1 MSPKRSVN
9 VPKAKT
15 NKSLKKRFK
24 LTGSGKLLRR
34 QQGRSHIL
42 TKKSSK
48 RKRKLEGPV
57 LVAKS
62 FVKKFK
68 RIMNGL

>member
-1 MSPKRSVN
+1 

-15 NKSLKKRFK
+15 NKSLAKRFK
-24 LTGSGKLLRR
+24 KTGSGKLLRNK
-34 QQGRSHIL
+34 QGRRHIL

-48 RKRKLEGPV
+48 KKRLLAAPV
-57 LVAKS
+57 LVSNS

-68 RIMNGL
+68 RLIRGL

>member
-1 MSPKRSVN
+1 M
-9 VPKAKT
+9 PKAKT

-24 LTGSGKLLRR
+24 ETGTGKLLRKK
-34 QQGRSHIL
+34 QGRSHIL

-48 RKRKLEGPV
+48 KKRALAQPA
-57 LVAKS
+57 LVADS

-68 RIMNGL
+68 RLIRGL